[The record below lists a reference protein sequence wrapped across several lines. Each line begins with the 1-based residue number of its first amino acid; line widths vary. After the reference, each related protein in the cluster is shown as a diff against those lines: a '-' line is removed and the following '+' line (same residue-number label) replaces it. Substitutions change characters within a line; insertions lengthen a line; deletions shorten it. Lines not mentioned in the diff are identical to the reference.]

1 MIEPRNAAT
10 SQAQFAAT
18 DMLHRR
24 VPLSSHF
31 HVVLGDRAVRI
42 KTDSWLIGK
51 AIRSVKLPTH
61 PPSESG
67 VAEWEISVEVRNG
80 SLAPPIDSEGEQ
92 VETHCFGPSCSVRLA
107 DGSWFAHTPPSL
119 NGVGFA
125 MVTGDDCH
133 QVQQLAIYLK
143 TIQRFVAENT
153 TQTNRSTECEV
164 NP

>member
-1 MIEPRNAAT
+1 
-10 SQAQFAAT
+10 
-18 DMLHRR
+18 
-24 VPLSSHF
+24 
-31 HVVLGDRAVRI
+31 
-42 KTDSWLIGK
+42 
-51 AIRSVKLPTH
+51 
-61 PPSESG
+61 
-67 VAEWEISVEVRNG
+67 
-80 SLAPPIDSEGEQ
+80 
-92 VETHCFGPSCSVRLA
+92 LA